1 MKMNYLLYNI
11 LFKIPRHII
20 VITLLFS
27 VISCSIRKDLDYWNE
42 ILENITT
49 DDIQAYTSVII
60 IPEAGCTGCISQA
73 ERYYMDNKDSN
84 EILFVFTNIT
94 SKKTLRLR
102 MGTEIFTSSNVL
114 FDFSDS
120 IFPNEYADRIY
131 PHKISIDNGHV
142 TNVEIF

>member
-1 MKMNYLLYNI
+1 MT
-11 LFKIPRHII
+11 RHII
-20 VITLLFS
+20 VISLLFS

-60 IPEAGCTGCISQA
+60 IPGAGCTGCISQA

-102 MGTEIFTSSNVL
+102 MGTEILTSRNVL

-120 IFPNEYADRIY
+120 IFPHEYADKIY
-131 PHKISIDNGHV
+131 PHIISINNGHV